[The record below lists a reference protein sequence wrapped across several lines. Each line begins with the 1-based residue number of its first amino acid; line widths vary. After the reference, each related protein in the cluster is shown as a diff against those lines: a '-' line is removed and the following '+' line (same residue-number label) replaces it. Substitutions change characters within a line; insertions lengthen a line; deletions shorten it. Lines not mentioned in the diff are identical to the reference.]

1 VNGAAFIAVLAAV
14 LLGSGAQQQGK
25 VKSAPPPPP
34 YAGVYQPQGVDEIGI
49 WRQDDESETQLT
61 NSPIVIRDEAL
72 TSYVKGVLCS
82 AVGSDRCNSV
92 RVYVVREPSFN
103 ATMSPNG
110 TMRVY
115 SGLLLRVRNEAELA
129 AILGHEFGHF
139 ERRHTLERFKAWRRG
154 TDLLS
159 WAAVLASFN
168 NSPTAQRSFSDLE
181 LSVYGSLLRFSR
193 DNEREA
199 DLVGLGYLNTSKLR
213 PQAAARVWQNLMS
226 ETEASALAK
235 GLKRPKFDRVA
246 YFASH
251 PPEGERAAYLSAL
264 AVPEG
269 ADREDGADRYRA
281 ALARWTPIFLKD
293 QIGLNDFGGSEYLI
307 QSLAA
312 DGWSPG
318 LWFSR
323 GELYR
328 ARGSQR
334 DLVHAADF
342 YSQAISL
349 DANHADAHRGLGLSL
364 IKTGRRTEGRAAL
377 VRYLALKPEAD
388 DRPMIEQTIES
399 IGGVG
404 T

>member
-1 VNGAAFIAVLAAV
+1 MNSAALIAVAAAAF
-14 LLGSGAQQQGK
+14 LGSGTQQAK
-25 VKSAPPPPP
+25 VKAAPPPPP

-49 WRQDDESETQLT
+49 WRQDDESESQLT

-82 AVGSDRCNSV
+82 AVGNDRCNSV

-115 SGLLLRVRNEAELA
+115 SGLLLRVRSEAELA

-181 LSVYGSLLRFSR
+181 FSVYGSLLRFSR

-235 GLKRPKFDRVA
+235 GLKRPRFDRVA

-251 PPEGERAAYLSAL
+251 PPEAERATYLSAL

-269 ADREDGADRYRA
+269 ADRDDGAGRYRV
-281 ALARWTPIFLKD
+281 ALAKWTPIFLKD

-312 DGWSPG
+312 DGWSPE

-323 GELYR
+323 GELFR

-342 YSQAISL
+342 YSSAISL

-364 IKTGRRTEGRAAL
+364 IKTGRRAEGRAAL
-377 VRYLALKPEAD
+377 ARYLVLKPEAG
-388 DRPMIEQTIES
+388 DRLMIEQTIES
-399 IGGVG
+399 LGGVD